1 MKQIL
6 LTFLILAISQPFLRA
21 QQDPLEFVEVKP
33 GIYEVRGGSGAN
45 CGLVVGAG
53 EVVLIDAKMT
63 LESARALQEKI
74 AAEIGLPL
82 TRLIISHSDGDHVNG
97 LPAFPAELPIISH
110 QGARRE
116 MQESFAKNEWQAW
129 LPDLTYEGRLDLHA
143 AGRVIELHHFGPAH
157 TSGDS
162 VIFLP
167 AEKLAFIGDLIFIG
181 REPLI
186 HRHKGGSARGVAA
199 TLQGIL
205 DLGVE
210 TVIHGHGNAVGRAEI
225 SELLAMYH
233 DRIARVQEMVQD
245 GKSLDEVKQAF
256 GIAPEEEGAPRRRWP
271 SLVEVIYLELTEAG

>member
-1 MKQIL
+1 MKKVLVFL
-6 LTFLILAISQPFLRA
+6 LSSMFFMPFLSA
-21 QQDPLEFVEVKP
+21 QEVSLELVEIMP

-74 AAEIGLPL
+74 AAEIALPL

-97 LPAFPAELPIISH
+97 LPAFPAALPIISH
-110 QGARRE
+110 RATRRE
-116 MQESFAKNEWQAW
+116 MEESFVKNEWQAW
-129 LPDLTYEGRLDLHA
+129 LPDLTYEGRLNLYA

-167 AEKLAFIGDLIFIG
+167 AEKLAFVGDLIFLG

-199 TLQGIL
+199 TLQGLL

-225 SELLAMYH
+225 SELLAMYR
-233 DRIARVQEMVQD
+233 DRIARVQEMIKA
-245 GKSLDEVKQAF
+245 GKSLDQVKQAF
-256 GIAPEEEGAPRRRWP
+256 GIPVEEESSARRRWP